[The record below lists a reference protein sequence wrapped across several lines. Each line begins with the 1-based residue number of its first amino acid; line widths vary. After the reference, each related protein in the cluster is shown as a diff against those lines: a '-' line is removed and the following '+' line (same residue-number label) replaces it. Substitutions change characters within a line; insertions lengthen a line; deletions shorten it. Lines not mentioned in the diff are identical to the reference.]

1 MKRSEMLKLLKESFT
16 KHMHQIDC
24 TCETDAEM
32 YEHILTDLENA
43 GMLPPPSN
51 IINPNRYGDDCF
63 TIEVEYRGQNV
74 SKEFPF
80 ETWEPELP
88 AREETG
94 Q

>member
-1 MKRSEMLKLLKESFT
+1 MKRSEMVKLLQHFFY
-16 KHMHQIDC
+16 KHANDC
-24 TCETDAEM
+24 TCCNNDNDM
-32 YEHILTDLENA
+32 YSNILTDLENS

-51 IINPNRYGDDCF
+51 IINPHRYGDDCF
-63 TIEVEYRGQNV
+63 TIEVEYRGQDV